1 MTKKETFELLKM
13 IHAVFTNFDIT
24 QEKID
29 TWTVILK
36 EYESEEIQANYI
48 AYIKTA
54 KFAPKPSDI
63 IKIKHQEHKEHKVAP
78 NIQETKAYW
87 SKYNQDQLATKEE
100 REVYLK
106 EMRSILGIDK

>member
-1 MTKKETFELLKM
+1 MNKKETFELLKM

-29 TWTVILK
+29 TWNVILK
-36 EYESEEIQANYI
+36 EYEFEEIQANYI

-54 KFAPKPSDI
+54 KFAPKPSDM
-63 IKIKHQEHKEHKVAP
+63 IKNKNQEHKVAP

-87 SKYNQDQLATKEE
+87 SKYTKEALATKEE
-100 REVYLK
+100 REMYLK
-106 EMRSILGIDK
+106 EMRNILGIEQ

>member
-36 EYESEEIQANYI
+36 EYEFEEIKANYI

-54 KFAPKPSDI
+54 KFAPKPSDM
-63 IKIKHQEHKEHKVAP
+63 IKIKNQEHKVAP

-87 SKYNQDQLATKEE
+87 NKYKQESLATKQEIE
-100 REVYLK
+100 FHLK

>member
-1 MTKKETFELLKM
+1 MTKKQTFELLKM

-36 EYESEEIQANYI
+36 EYEFEEIKENYI

-54 KFAPKPSDI
+54 KLAPKPSDM
-63 IKIKHQEHKEHKVAP
+63 IKNQE
-78 NIQETKAYW
+78 
-87 SKYNQDQLATKEE
+87 
-100 REVYLK
+100 R
-106 EMRSILGIDK
+106 

>member
-1 MTKKETFELLKM
+1 VIKKETFELLKM
-13 IHAVFTNFDIT
+13 IQAVFTNFDIT

-36 EYESEEIQANYI
+36 EYEFEEIKANYI

-63 IKIKHQEHKEHKVAP
+63 IKIKNQEHKVAP
-78 NIQETKAYW
+78 NIQETRAYW
-87 SKYNQDQLATKEE
+87 SKYSQDQLATKEE

-106 EMRSILGIDK
+106 EMRSILGIER